1 MSFVCLEFLSGQKK
15 MDFGYLSRVSWCPIA
30 WTEQQFLQNCWTS
43 RSPQGTASAQMYKNF
58 PEVSQ
63 HSWSHMHGWGH
74 QDMCE
79 AFGASRTCHTVGEW
93 AHVRGS
99 SWMPWTHLL
108 WQYVLPACILIFYF
122 FFPREISRR
131 NIEALVTL
139 ACLLPLHLNSQGLL
153 LPCTEWVGSSVGFCN
168 VVEVTPPWVMMNW
181 SCVCSSRGCPW
192 AQTHKLITWFTKLPP
207 ASQSD
212 WSIAGGKKTRIPPLC
227 VQPHRAS
234 TSTRGSGGAHLVLLE
249 PSGNT
254 SLCICFSKSW
264 MHPALQDTDRET
276 ERFWAGEVEAAWKQ
290 NWDWF
295 VSMWVNMGFPYPF
308 CDQEKVGN
316 YCNLNLK
323 KLSKIQSKH

>member
-1 MSFVCLEFLSGQKK
+1 MKYQNLCFHVSCLFVFSMSFVCLEFLSGQKK

-79 AFGASRTCHTVGEW
+79 AFGASRSCHTVDEW

-108 WQYVLPACILIFYF
+108 WQYVLSACILFFYFYF
-122 FFPREISRR
+122 FSREISRR

-153 LPCTEWVGSSVGFCN
+153 LPCTEWVWSSVGFCN

-181 SCVCSSRGCPW
+181 SCVYSSRGCPW
-192 AQTHKLITWFTKLPP
+192 AQTHKLVTWFTKLPP

-227 VQPHRAS
+227 AAS
-234 TSTRGSGGAHLVLLE
+234 QG
-249 PSGNT
+249 
-254 SLCICFSKSW
+254 
-264 MHPALQDTDRET
+264 
-276 ERFWAGEVEAAWKQ
+276 
-290 NWDWF
+290 
-295 VSMWVNMGFPYPF
+295 
-308 CDQEKVGN
+308 
-316 YCNLNLK
+316 
-323 KLSKIQSKH
+323 